1 MVRWNEVFR
10 DDDNVENT
18 VDFVE
23 GSLDLRTFKRLL
35 DADARREVNKAG
47 STIRARELAR
57 KALRRRSVDYT
68 LVG

>member
-10 DDDNVENT
+10 DDVNVDTT

-35 DADARREVNKAG
+35 DADARKEVNKAG
-47 STIRARELAR
+47 TTMRARELAR
-57 KALRRRSVDYT
+57 KALRRRNVNYA